1 MTTEQLIRIL
11 VTITLIEMMA
21 AIGLGVKLEDL
32 GRTARNSAL
41 LMRAAIANYVCVPLA
56 TLGLLL
62 WFSPQPMVSAGFLIV
77 AVCPGAAYGPP
88 FTAIARGNVPAAVG
102 LMVFLAGSS
111 TILAPF
117 LLQFLLPLM
126 TASRA
131 FGVDVL
137 AIVVTLL
144 LSQFLPL
151 FVGLSVRQW
160 RPSLAQKFKRPADI
174 VSTILNLCT
183 LGFIVGVRFG
193 MLAVIH
199 FQAFIG
205 MLALVA
211 ATMAAGWLLG
221 ASGSENRKAMT
232 FTTSVRNV
240 AVALEIATS
249 SFPATPAVTAVLV
262 YGLFQ
267 TLLMAAVAF
276 ACGRLGAV
284 DNPAAGD
291 SITSR

>member
-1 MTTEQLIRIL
+1 MTAEQLIRIL

-21 AIGLGVKLEDL
+21 AIGLGVKLEEV

-88 FTAIARGNVPAAVG
+88 FTAIARGNVPTAVG
-102 LMVFLAGSS
+102 LMVLLAGSS

-131 FGVDVL
+131 LRVNVL
-137 AIVVTLL
+137 EMVVTLL

-151 FVGLSVRQW
+151 FVGLSVRKW
-160 RPSLAQKFKRPADI
+160 SPSLSGKFKRPAGT

-183 LGFIVGVRFG
+183 LGFIVVARFG
-193 MLAVIH
+193 MLAAIH
-199 FQAFIG
+199 FQAFMG

-221 ASGSENRKAMT
+221 ASGSENRIAMT

>member
-1 MTTEQLIRIL
+1 
-11 VTITLIEMMA
+11 
-21 AIGLGVKLEDL
+21 
-32 GRTARNSAL
+32 
-41 LMRAAIANYVCVPLA
+41 
-56 TLGLLL
+56 
-62 WFSPQPMVSAGFLIV
+62 
-77 AVCPGAAYGPP
+77 
-88 FTAIARGNVPAAVG
+88 
-102 LMVFLAGSS
+102 
-111 TILAPF
+111 
-117 LLQFLLPLM
+117 
-126 TASRA
+126 
-131 FGVDVL
+131 
-137 AIVVTLL
+137 
-144 LSQFLPL
+144 
-151 FVGLSVRQW
+151 VGLSVRKW
-160 RPSLAQKFKRPADI
+160 SPSLSGKFKRPAGT

-183 LGFIVGVRFG
+183 LGFIVVARFG
-193 MLAVIH
+193 MLAAIH
-199 FQAFIG
+199 FQAFMG

-221 ASGSENRKAMT
+221 ASGSENRIAMT